1 MKTRWL
7 GGSLLITAFV
17 LLGVREARTGGDSH
31 DSRFRAS
38 LNGSNE
44 VPAISTTA
52 RGDFRAQL
60 TAPDTLSFR
69 LRYSGLAGP
78 DTLAAHIHF
87 GQHDVN
93 GGVSAFL
100 CGGSTKPACPSGSGE
115 VTGTIVPADVI
126 GPTGQGIL
134 VGEFAELLRAIR
146 RGDAYVNVH
155 TTPFPNGEIRGQIK
169 DHDDD

>member
-7 GGSLLITAFV
+7 GGSLLITVFV
-17 LLGVREARTGGDSH
+17 LLGVREARTGGDSD

-44 VPAISTTA
+44 VPAISTSA

-60 TAPDTLSFR
+60 TASDTLSFR
-69 LRYSGLAGP
+69 LRYSGLAP
-78 DTLAAHIHF
+78 VTLFAHIHF

-100 CGGSTKPACPSGSGE
+100 CGGSTKPDPCPNESGE

-126 GPTGQGIL
+126 GPTAQGIL
-134 VGEFAELLRAIR
+134 AGEFAELLRAIR